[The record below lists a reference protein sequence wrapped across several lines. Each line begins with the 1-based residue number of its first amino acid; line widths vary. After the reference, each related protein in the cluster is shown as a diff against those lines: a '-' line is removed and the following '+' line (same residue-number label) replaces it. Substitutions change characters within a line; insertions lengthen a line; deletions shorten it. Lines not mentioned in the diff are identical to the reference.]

1 MKRKEKQFGAPQSLD
16 VYSMEGSVVSSRSLP
31 PEIFSVPIK
40 EELVHFVVTAQQANA
55 RMGTATTKGKG
66 AVRGG
71 GKKPW
76 KQKGTGRA
84 RHGSIRSPLWR
95 GGGITFGPRGNQ
107 NWSVKINKK
116 VKHKAVCMVLSD
128 RATSHSLL
136 LLEGFQLEHPKT
148 QEALAILKRLPLT
161 EQGKRAPR
169 IGVVIPPKQIA
180 LRRSMRNLPR
190 VEVLSP
196 SSLNVLDL
204 MKCSKIVIPL
214 TSLDEIIALL
224 GPKDVVQKESKT

>member
-1 MKRKEKQFGAPQSLD
+1 MKRKEKKFGEPLSLD
-16 VYSMEGSVVSSRSLP
+16 VYSMEGKVVSKRSLP
-31 PEIFSVPIK
+31 QEIFSVPIQ
-40 EELVHFVVTAQQANA
+40 EELVHFVVTAQGANA
-55 RMGTATTKGKG
+55 RKGTATTKGKG

-95 GGGITFGPRGNQ
+95 GGGVTFGPQGNQ
-107 NWSVKINKK
+107 NWTLKINKK
-116 VKHKAVCMVLSD
+116 VKHKALCMVLSD
-128 RATSHSLL
+128 RAGAQSIV
-136 LLEGFQLEHPKT
+136 LLESLQFENPKT
-148 QEALAILKRLPLT
+148 KEAFDLLKRLPLT
-161 EQGKRAPR
+161 EQGKRMPR

-196 SSLNVLDL
+196 ASLNVLDTL
-204 MKCSKIVIPL
+204 KCSKIVMPL
-214 TSLDEIIALL
+214 SSLDEIITALS
-224 GPKDVVQKESKT
+224 PKESTLKATS

>member
-1 MKRKEKQFGAPQSLD
+1 MKRKEKKFGDPLSLD
-16 VYSMEGSVVSSRSLP
+16 VYSMQGTVVSSRQLP

-40 EELVHFVVTAQQANA
+40 EELVHFVVTAQDANA
-55 RMGTATTKGKG
+55 RKGTATTKGKG
-66 AVRGG
+66 EVRGG

-116 VKHKAVCMVLSD
+116 VKRKALCMVLSD
-128 RATSHSLL
+128 RAAGHALILL
-136 LLEGFQLEHPKT
+136 DGLQFENPKT
-148 QEALAILKRLPLT
+148 KEAHAFLGRLPLAPA
-161 EQGKRAPR
+161 GKRMPR
-169 IGVVIPPKQIA
+169 TGIVIPSKQIA
-180 LRRSMRNLPR
+180 LRRSMRNIPR

-196 SSLNVLDL
+196 ASLNVRDTL
-204 MKCSKIVIPL
+204 KCSKIIMSL
-214 TSLDEIIALL
+214 SSLDEIIALL
-224 GPKDVVQKESKT
+224 GEKKE